1 MSAVPGT
8 GLTFTQSPD
17 QLSNNSSSLTSA
29 QDLNT
34 EFLQMMMTELKN
46 QDPTQPVDDTQMI
59 AQQAQFSTLGEM
71 QNMNSSLTT
80 LLAMQNVSQAT
91 SLIGKNVSGVDSTG
105 ANVTGTVTGITFANS
120 VANLTLINAQGVT
133 DSVTLANISAVNQ

>member
-1 MSAVPGT
+1 MSTTPAS

-17 QLSNNSSSLTSA
+17 QLQNNSSSTTSA

-46 QDPTQPVDDTQMI
+46 QDPTQPVDDSQMI
-59 AQQAQFSTLGEM
+59 AQQAQFSSLAEM
-71 QNMNSSLTT
+71 QNLNTSMTQ

-91 SLIGKNVSGVDSTG
+91 ALIGKSVTGLDSSGN
-105 ANVTGTVTGITFANS
+105 NVTGTVTGMTFANS
-120 VANLTLINAQGVT
+120 TANLVLQLSNGSS
-133 DSVTLANISAVNQ
+133 DSVTLANIQSVAQ

>member
-1 MSAVPGT
+1 MSTTPVS

-29 QDLNT
+29 ADLNT

-59 AQQAQFSTLGEM
+59 SQQAQFSSLGEM
-71 QNMNSSLTT
+71 QNMNTSLTT

-91 SLIGKNVSGVDSTG
+91 SLIGKTVAGVDGSGNNVS
-105 ANVTGTVTGITFANS
+105 GTVTGITFANS
-120 VANLTLINAQGVT
+120 VANLTLSTANGGT
-133 DSVTLANISAVNQ
+133 DSVTLANISSVNQ